1 MSKSDSSRIQSSQAG
16 ALPDPSPNL
25 NKPGILTV
33 HATTPKAQ
41 GGKNMS
47 SGGFASRGQSAAD
60 RNTQGS
66 SSNSNANSR
75 SGNSQQSKSGPR
87 AGLQGS
93 RCVQRGICFFGS
105 RCT

>member
-1 MSKSDSSRIQSSQAG
+1 
-16 ALPDPSPNL
+16 
-25 NKPGILTV
+25 
-33 HATTPKAQ
+33 
-41 GGKNMS
+41 MS